1 MVVMSS
7 KVTENGRAETTRSLS
22 NVNRQRS
29 DLRQYHDSNFETA
42 ETKSVNSESDL
53 ATASFFR
60 QLLGQKRD
68 FCLRNNTDSMT
79 NKNHQT
85 DYFRVSQRLI
95 ILISFPDS
103 LNSTSSINA

>member
-7 KVTENGRAETTRSLS
+7 KVTENGRAETTRSFS
-22 NVNRQRS
+22 NVNLRRS

-60 QLLGQKRD
+60 QLFERKPD
-68 FCLRNNTDSMT
+68 FAR
-79 NKNHQT
+79 
-85 DYFRVSQRLI
+85 
-95 ILISFPDS
+95 
-103 LNSTSSINA
+103 